1 MRTEKLPRGLRNNNP
16 GNIRNN
22 DNIDWQGEIAIHEK
36 RDFVFEEFKDRVS
49 GYRALLK
56 LLRNYNKIHGCRTI
70 PDYVRRWAPEHEN
83 NTSGYISRVC
93 QEMGI
98 PTTFVPD
105 PDDKSI
111 MCAMAAAISEVENG
125 VPAILSEV
133 EAGWDAL

>member
-16 GNIRNN
+16 GNISNN
-22 DNIDWQGEIAIHEK
+22 DNIDWQGKIAIHEK

-56 LLRNYNKIHGCRTI
+56 LLRNYNKLHGCRTI

>member
-1 MRTEKLPRGLRNNNP
+1 M
-16 GNIRNN
+16 
-22 DNIDWQGEIAIHEK
+22 
-36 RDFVFEEFKDRVS
+36 DFNDRVS
-49 GYRALLK
+49 CYRCLLK
-56 LLRNYNKIHGCRTI
+56 VLRNYNKLHGCRTI

>member
-1 MRTEKLPRGLRNNNP
+1 
-16 GNIRNN
+16 
-22 DNIDWQGEIAIHEK
+22 
-36 RDFVFEEFKDRVS
+36 
-49 GYRALLK
+49 
-56 LLRNYNKIHGCRTI
+56 
-70 PDYVRRWAPEHEN
+70 
-83 NTSGYISRVC
+83 
-93 QEMGI
+93 MGI

>member
-1 MRTEKLPRGLRNNNP
+1 MVVGLFRTMYG
-16 GNIRNN
+16 GI
-22 DNIDWQGEIAIHEK
+22 
-36 RDFVFEEFKDRVS
+36 
-49 GYRALLK
+49 
-56 LLRNYNKIHGCRTI
+56 
-70 PDYVRRWAPEHEN
+70 PEHEN